1 VSPLAK
7 RKALFLGEGEKKVK
21 TRKKERERKVSL
33 GEGKRP
39 RKGDP
44 KDACAIFGT
53 TISISRVGI
62 RTSPFTH
69 SLFGREEVLLLTHHT
84 EYSPKRNS
92 KPNAIVMRPT
102 LLLSAQRCI
111 ASSNI
116 ASARSA
122 RPRKHRS
129 AARFSAPRAA
139 NSSDELSNLPLIDI
153 QFEGFNSPDIPS
165 TPGIYAIYNDKK
177 ELQYIGL
184 SRKISASIKMHC
196 FELPAEC
203 GFAKVLPMEEATK
216 VDLQDGWKRWVMSHV
231 TESGG
236 SLPPGNTPK
245 NELWADRKKRGPS
258 KPSLRL
264 TNGMTPDMSFDALKP
279 KIQEAIDAHKIVAF
293 IKGTREE
300 PECGYSHRVVNA
312 LNSLLVDFETVNVLD
327 DKYNPNLLYVMKEFS
342 DWPTIPQVY
351 ANKEFLGGHDI
362 IVKMFEKG
370 ELKDAI
376 K

>member
-1 VSPLAK
+1 MK
-7 RKALFLGEGEKKVK
+7 TKKE
-21 TRKKERERKVSL
+21 ERERKVSL

-39 RKGDP
+39 FVR
-44 KDACAIFGT
+44 ACAIFGT
-53 TISISRVGI
+53 TRISISRVGI
-62 RTSPFTH
+62 RTSPF
-69 SLFGREEVLLLTHHT
+69 SLSFFEREEVLLLTHHT
-84 EYSPKRNS
+84 RSFPQNANIKR
-92 KPNAIVMRPT
+92 NAIVMRLT

-116 ASARSA
+116 ASARSE
-122 RPRKHRS
+122 RPSKHRS

-245 NELWADRKKRGPS
+245 NELWADQCASR
-258 KPSLRL
+258 
-264 TNGMTPDMSFDALKP
+264 F
-279 KIQEAIDAHKIVAF
+279 Q
-293 IKGTREE
+293 
-300 PECGYSHRVVNA
+300 
-312 LNSLLVDFETVNVLD
+312 
-327 DKYNPNLLYVMKEFS
+327 
-342 DWPTIPQVY
+342 
-351 ANKEFLGGHDI
+351 FLH
-362 IVKMFEKG
+362 
-370 ELKDAI
+370 
-376 K
+376 